1 MRRFSIFFRS
11 VDVRRRPFF
20 SWAIFR
26 AGSAYALTRVS
37 RIRLRASLCRRWLH
51 RRRHG
56 RPIAKGRYVRR
67 FALLALPIRALA
79 SPMRSRAYRAYGSAR
94 RYVAG
99 GSIRAAMVALS
110 PRGDTCDVSRYWLC
124 QYALWLRLCARV
136 RLAHTGSARRYVAGG
151 SIRAAMVGFCFAIRR
166 PFGEIQAPKKAPN
179 PRTTPIVALD
189 LKPVGAMGG
198 TKRKK
203 IKKNI

>member
-99 GSIRAAMVALS
+99 GSIRAAMV
-110 PRGDTCDVSRYWLC
+110 
-124 QYALWLRLCARV
+124 
-136 RLAHTGSARRYVAGG
+136 
-151 SIRAAMVGFCFAIRR
+151 GFCFAIRR

-179 PRTTPIVALD
+179 PRPTPIVALD
-189 LKPVGAMGG
+189 LKPVGALGG

-203 IKKNI
+203 N

>member
-136 RLAHTGSARRYVAGG
+136 RLAHTAPRVAMSLGAPYAPPWSAFASQY
-151 SIRAAMVGFCFAIRR
+151 AARLAKSKR
-166 PFGEIQAPKKAPN
+166 QKKAPN
-179 PRTTPIVALD
+179 PRPTPIVALD
-189 LKPVGAMGG
+189 LKPVGALGG